1 MLSVL
6 IIVFLVTMFLGMP
19 IAFAMAVSAG
29 ITFLVTP
36 DMNSIDI
43 GLKMYSS
50 MDSFSLMAIP
60 FFMFAGELMNETGIT
75 EKIIKF
81 ARSLV
86 GSIRGGLGHATV
98 ITGVVLAGV
107 SGSADADTAAI
118 SSLMV
123 PALEKEGYDRGFA
136 CALTAACG
144 NLGPIIPPSIMMVI
158 YAGVTSISIAELF
171 MAGVIPGLIMAAG
184 FGVLVVRHAKKNN
197 IPKDKFG
204 GWKSVWDTFKK
215 TIWALI
221 MPFIIIGG
229 ITSGAVTA
237 TEAGALAVFYAL
249 VYGFIS
255 RTLNMEV
262 MVNCIK
268 NAAKNA
274 TGPMIIIAFASLFG
288 YVLTYNN
295 LSRIIENAV
304 LSFTTDGTILY
315 FIIFVLI
322 FIAGMFID
330 PTAILLMIVPIFL
343 PMIGTFNLNPIHFAL
358 VCLLSLCTGGMSPP
372 VGMLLYISSSATGT
386 DLGRVI
392 KNCWGFLVVGVIVIF
407 MVIFIPELVTFLP
420 TTLLN

>member
-1 MLSVL
+1 MLWVL
-6 IIVFLVTMFLGMP
+6 ITVFLLAMFLGMP
-19 IAFAMAVSAG
+19 IAFAMAVSAAL
-29 ITFLVTP
+29 TFIVTP
-36 DMNSIDI
+36 DMNSIDVGI
-43 GLKMYSS
+43 KMYSA

-60 FFMFAGELMNETGIT
+60 FFMFAGELMNDTGIT

-98 ITGVVLAGV
+98 ITGVILAGV

-123 PALEKEGYDRGFA
+123 PALEKEGYDRGFS

-171 MAGVIPGLIMAAG
+171 MAGVIPGLIMAVG
-184 FGVLVVRHAKKNN
+184 FSVLVVMHAKKNN
-197 IPKDKFG
+197 IEKDKFG
-204 GWKSVWDTFKK
+204 GWRVVGKTFVQ

-221 MPFIIIGG
+221 MPVIIIGG
-229 ITSGAVTA
+229 ISSGAVTA

-255 RTLNMEV
+255 KTLNGRILLG
-262 MVNCIK
+262 CIK

-295 LSRIIENAV
+295 LSRIIETAV
-304 LSFTTDGTILY
+304 LSFTTSGTILY
-315 FIIFVLI
+315 FIIFIII

-330 PTAILLMIVPIFL
+330 PTAILLMVVPIFL
-343 PMIGTFNLNPIHFAL
+343 PMIKTFGLDPIHFAM

-372 VGMLLYISSSATGT
+372 VGMLLYITSSATGT
-386 DLGRVI
+386 DLSRVI
-392 KNCWGFLVVGVIVIF
+392 RHCWGFLLVGVIVIF
-407 MVIFIPELVTFLP
+407 VVIFFPALVTFLP
-420 TTLLN
+420 TAMYG

>member
-6 IIVFLVTMFLGMP
+6 IIVFFITMFLGMP

-29 ITFLVTP
+29 LTFLVTP

-60 FFMFAGELMNETGIT
+60 FFMFAGELMNDTGIT

-86 GSIRGGLGHATV
+86 GSVRGGLGHATV

-123 PALEKEGYDRGFA
+123 PALDKEGYDRGFA

-171 MAGVIPGLIMAAG
+171 MAGVIPGLIMAIG
-184 FGVLVVRHAKKNN
+184 FSVLVVRHAQKND

-204 GWKSVWDTFKK
+204 GWKSVWETFKQ

-221 MPFIIIGG
+221 MPVIIIGG

-249 VYGFIS
+249 LYGFIS
-255 RTLNMEV
+255 RTLDGKIL
-262 MVNCIK
+262 VNCIK

-295 LSRIIENAV
+295 LSRIIENSV
-304 LSFTTDGTILY
+304 LIFTTDGTILY

-343 PMIGTFNLNPIHFAL
+343 PMIGTFNLNPIHFAM
-358 VCLLSLCTGGMSPP
+358 VCILSLCTGGMSPP

-386 DLGRVI
+386 DLARVI
-392 KNCWGFLVVGVIVIF
+392 KHCWGFLLVGVIVIF
-407 MVIFIPELVTFLP
+407 MVIFIPGLVTFLP
-420 TTLLN
+420 SALLS